1 MAENA
6 VKGEMNQSKD
16 IDKDGARSKQM
27 SDRELTVREIIE
39 DLQAIEQELH
49 AYERKYSLVPFQHDY
64 DACHCEER
72 SDEAIPSCAK
82 RSVSHEN
89 VGIASL
95 RSQWQICHLHPEEVL
110 ASVVFY
116 ELYCQG
122 KLDDDGYELTE
133 DLGMWA
139 GAYEIKLD
147 RERRFLEL
155 SREYQLHPSQ
165 LAFRDP
171 RDRANRSRRKNV
183 KAAV

>member
-16 IDKDGARSKQM
+16 VDKDGARSKQM

-49 AYERKYSLVPFQHDY
+49 AYERK
-64 DACHCEER
+64 CR
-72 SDEAIPSCAK
+72 
-82 RSVSHEN
+82 
-89 VGIASL
+89 
-95 RSQWQICHLHPEEVL
+95 L

-171 RDRANRSRRKNV
+171 RDRANRSRRKTV